1 MLVGVSALVC
11 PPPLLRLPAAGRL
24 TQQRS
29 SALGPATACAAPWRH
44 AAHSYEQEDD
54 WEDSDRY
61 GKYKPDLDK
70 YSDDLSPPRGGLRL
84 AEWEDDWEEEDHH
97 ERFEV
102 TPGSDFGLSNR
113 KQRPPDGMEG
123 GSDSFDLDRAGV
135 PVSTTEWKLYVGNL
149 PWGVDDLQL
158 GDLFQPFGNLTETR
172 IVLDDQVR
180 ASGCRRIHP
189 CVGRCLIRP
198 YATEKALRCVAPG

>member
-1 MLVGVSALVC
+1 
-11 PPPLLRLPAAGRL
+11 
-24 TQQRS
+24 
-29 SALGPATACAAPWRH
+29 
-44 AAHSYEQEDD
+44 
-54 WEDSDRY
+54 
-61 GKYKPDLDK
+61 LDK

-172 IVLDDQVR
+172 IVLDDQTLCSRGFGFVT
-180 ASGCRRIHP
+180 
-189 CVGRCLIRP
+189 
-198 YATEKALRCVAPG
+198 YATKEDMLAAIDAMDGHQVDGRDITVQIATGPVRGRDGTEKRWSAGAGYLAGKRRRR